1 MQRKEPSS
9 SKPKR
14 AATRRRRVTGLFGV
28 GLDGQDGHRRV
39 TKGDDFLLV
48 GGSAETHERMQDL
61 VVRMHEEL
69 KRKGR
74 SIGDLTRRE
83 FEDLARD
90 TIS

>member
-14 AATRRRRVTGLFGV
+14 ASKRGRRVSGLIGV
-28 GLDGQDGHRRV
+28 GLDGQDGHRRM

-61 VVRMHEEL
+61 VVRMHEKL

-74 SIGDLTRRE
+74 RIGDLTRRE

>member
-14 AATRRRRVTGLFGV
+14 ATKRRRQLSGLLGV
-28 GLDGQDGHRRV
+28 GLDGQDGHSRL

-48 GGSAETHERMQDL
+48 GGSAETHERMQEL
-61 VVRMHEEL
+61 VVRMNERL

-90 TIS
+90 SIS